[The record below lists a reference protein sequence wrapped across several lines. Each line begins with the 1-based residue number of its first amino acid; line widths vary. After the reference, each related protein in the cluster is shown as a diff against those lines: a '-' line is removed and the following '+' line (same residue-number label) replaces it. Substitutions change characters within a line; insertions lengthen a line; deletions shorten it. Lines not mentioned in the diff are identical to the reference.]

1 MNLLEKKMYDVLKS
15 LRDNYGVIAVKAE
28 FEAEGTR
35 VDELMRLIEIV
46 RKLNLKLG
54 IKIGGC
60 EAIKDLMECKQ
71 FGTDYIIAPMVETE
85 YALKKFIEAKDKVFD
100 EEEKKYTDFLIN
112 IETKTSKENLKKMVN
127 VNNEYDKTHKIDGW
141 VFGRVDYTMSCG
153 LNRDDINDSELV
165 TNAVID
171 VAKEAKNNNLSLVVG
186 GAVSVDALKI
196 LKRVKNERLD
206 RFETRK
212 IIFSSDA
219 LEIKELSKGML
230 EAIHFELLWL
240 RNKKNYY
247 GSIFKEDDK
256 RIEMLNSR
264 WNLIEND

>member
-1 MNLLEKKMYDVLKS
+1 
-15 LRDNYGVIAVKAE
+15 
-28 FEAEGTR
+28 
-35 VDELMRLIEIV
+35 
-46 RKLNLKLG
+46 
-54 IKIGGC
+54 
-60 EAIKDLMECKQ
+60 
-71 FGTDYIIAPMVETE
+71 
-85 YALKKFIEAKDKVFD
+85 
-100 EEEKKYTDFLIN
+100 
-112 IETKTSKENLKKMVN
+112 
-127 VNNEYDKTHKIDGW
+127 
-141 VFGRVDYTMSCG
+141 MSCG

-186 GAVSVDALKI
+186 GAVSVDALEI

-212 IIFSSDA
+212 IIFSADA

-240 RNKKNYY
+240 KNKKNYY